1 MSLELCIP
9 RMEAT
14 ISRSYI
20 NNIFTRLDIGKIER
34 IIEIPLQSDTK
45 YKRIIIQVNWKE
57 NTPNSIFIQ
66 EILSQKKTVKK
77 VHDMPWFWR
86 VVKAERQGQ
95 PLQ

>member
-1 MSLELCIP
+1 MNPELCIP
-9 RMEAT
+9 RMDAT

-45 YKRIIIQVNWKE
+45 YKRIIIQVKWKE

-66 EILSQKKTVKK
+66 EILSQKKTVKI

-95 PLQ
+95 